1 MTANDEHNSLDPDFS
16 IPSLHRGGPGEG
28 WIMNS
33 VRKSTPHL
41 ASPHE
46 RGGIFDL
53 CPKGGLIL
61 NLEKI
66 RKEFPV
72 TEELIFFDHARVAPV
87 PERVRKVVTA
97 FIEDATRFGTAHY
110 ETWMVGIEQA
120 RKSFARLINAG
131 TDEVAFVKNTSEGL
145 SIVAN
150 GLDWKSGDNVVI
162 PDIEF
167 PANVYPW
174 WNLKRLGVETRMV
187 HAVEGRVLF
196 DDLVKQVDARTR
208 LISISSVECNSGFR
222 CDLNRIGAFCKEKG
236 ILFCVDAIQSLGLLP
251 MDVKRDHIDFLSAD
265 GHKWMLSVEGLGGF
279 YISRD
284 VLEKVYPVTV
294 GWGNMVNAADFMN
307 YEFAF
312 RPDAQRF
319 EEGSPNTM
327 SIHAFGSALDL
338 LLETGI
344 ENIEQRVMALGD
356 TILEQLQKRGLKI
369 YSSTQP
375 EERSG
380 NIAFVM
386 NQDVSRLYDWMLENK
401 VKITVRDGLV
411 RLSPH
416 FYNSEDEILRCFDL
430 LDKYLKN

>member
-1 MTANDEHNSLDPDFS
+1 M
-16 IPSLHRGGPGEG
+16 
-28 WIMNS
+28 
-33 VRKSTPHL
+33 
-41 ASPHE
+41 
-46 RGGIFDL
+46 
-53 CPKGGLIL
+53 

-72 TEELIFFDHARVAPV
+72 TEELIFFDHARVAPL
-87 PERVRKVVTA
+87 PERVRKVVTT
-97 FIEDATRFGTAHY
+97 FVEDATCFGTAHY
-110 ETWMVGIEQA
+110 ETWMIGIEQS

-222 CDLNRIGAFCKEKG
+222 CDLNRIGAFCKEKD
-236 ILFCVDAIQSLGLLP
+236 ILFCVDAIQSLGILTI
-251 MDVKRDHIDFLSAD
+251 DVKRDHIDFLSAD

-279 YISRD
+279 YISRE

-294 GWGNMVNAADFMN
+294 GWGNMVNAADYMN
-307 YEFAF
+307 YEFVF

-327 SIHAFGSALDL
+327 SIHAFGAALDL

-356 TILEQLQKRGLKI
+356 TILEQLQRRGLNI
-369 YSSTQP
+369 YSSTRP

-386 NQDVSRLYDWMLENK
+386 NQDISRLYEWMLENK
-401 VKITVRDGLV
+401 VKLTVRDGLV

-416 FYNSEDEILRCFDL
+416 FYNSEEEILRFFDL

>member
-1 MTANDEHNSLDPDFS
+1 MD
-16 IPSLHRGGPGEG
+16 I
-28 WIMNS
+28 
-33 VRKSTPHL
+33 
-41 ASPHE
+41 
-46 RGGIFDL
+46 
-53 CPKGGLIL
+53 
-61 NLEKI
+61 EKI

-72 TEELIFFDHARVAPV
+72 TEELIFFDHARVAPL
-87 PERVRKVVTA
+87 PERVRKVVTE
-97 FIEDATRFGTAHY
+97 FVDDAPRFGTAHY
-110 ETWMVGIEQA
+110 ETWLAGIDQS

-131 TDEVAFVKNTSEGL
+131 TDEVDFVKNTSEGL

-150 GLDWKSGDNVVI
+150 GLDWKTGDNVVI

-187 HAVEGRVLF
+187 RSVEGRVLF
-196 DDLVKQVDARTR
+196 DDLVKQVDARTK

-222 CDLNRIGAFCKEKG
+222 CELNRIGEFCKERD
-236 ILFCVDAIQSLGLLP
+236 ILFCVDAIQSLGILP

-294 GWGNMVNAADFMN
+294 GWGNMINAADFMN
-307 YEFAF
+307 YEFEF
-312 RPDAQRF
+312 RPGAQRF

-327 SIHAFGSALDL
+327 SIHAFGAALDL

-344 ENIEQRVMALGD
+344 ENIEKRVMILGN
-356 TILEQLQKRGLKI
+356 TILEQLHQRGLKV
-369 YSSTQP
+369 YSSTRP
-375 EERSG
+375 GERSG
-380 NIAFVM
+380 NIAFVV
-386 NQDVSRLYDWMLENK
+386 NQDISRLYEWMMENK
-401 VKITVRDGLV
+401 VKLTVRDGLI

-416 FYNSEDEILRCFDL
+416 FYNSEDEIFKFFDL
-430 LDKYLKN
+430 LDKYLK

>member
-1 MTANDEHNSLDPDFS
+1 
-16 IPSLHRGGPGEG
+16 
-28 WIMNS
+28 MNFENI
-33 VRKSTPHL
+33 K
-41 ASPHE
+41 E
-46 RGGIFDL
+46 
-53 CPKGGLIL
+53 
-61 NLEKI
+61 
-66 RKEFPV
+66 EFPV
-72 TEELIFFDHARVAPV
+72 TGELIFFDHARVAPL

-97 FIEDATRFGTAHY
+97 FVDDATRHGTVHY
-110 ETWMVGIEQA
+110 ETWMVGIEQS

-150 GLDWKSGDNVVI
+150 GLGWKSGDNVVI

-187 HAVEGRVLF
+187 PAVEGRVLF

-279 YISRD
+279 YISRGA
-284 VLEKVYPVTV
+284 LEKVYPVTV

-312 RPDAQRF
+312 RPGAQRF

-327 SIHAFGSALDL
+327 SIHAFGAALDL

-344 ENIEQRVMALGD
+344 ENIEKRVMALGD
-356 TILEQLQKRGLKI
+356 QVLEQLNQRGLKV
-369 YSSTQP
+369 YSSTRP

-386 NQDVSRLYDWMLENK
+386 NQDIGQLYEWMLEKK

-416 FYNSEDEILRCFDL
+416 FYNSEDEILKFFDL
-430 LDKYLKN
+430 LDRFVASKR

>member
-1 MTANDEHNSLDPDFS
+1 M
-16 IPSLHRGGPGEG
+16 
-28 WIMNS
+28 
-33 VRKSTPHL
+33 
-41 ASPHE
+41 
-46 RGGIFDL
+46 
-53 CPKGGLIL
+53 

-72 TEELIFFDHARVAPV
+72 TEELIFFDHARVAPL
-87 PERVRKVVTA
+87 PERVRKVVTT
-97 FIEDATRFGTAHY
+97 FVEDATRFGTAHY
-110 ETWMVGIEQA
+110 ETWMVGIEQS

-145 SIVAN
+145 SIVAT

-174 WNLKRLGVETRMV
+174 WNLKRLGVETHMV

-222 CDLNRIGAFCKEKG
+222 CDLNRIGAFCKEKD
-236 ILFCVDAIQSLGLLP
+236 ILFCVDAIQSLGILTI
-251 MDVKRDHIDFLSAD
+251 DVKRDHIDFLSAD

-279 YISRD
+279 YISRE

-294 GWGNMVNAADFMN
+294 GWGNMVNAADYMN
-307 YEFAF
+307 YEFVF

-327 SIHAFGSALDL
+327 SIHAFGAALDL

-356 TILEQLQKRGLKI
+356 TILEQLQRRGLNI
-369 YSSTQP
+369 YSSTRP

-386 NQDVSRLYDWMLENK
+386 NQDISRLYEWMLENK
-401 VKITVRDGLV
+401 VKLTVRDGLV

-416 FYNSEDEILRCFDL
+416 FYNSEEEILRFFDL

>member
-1 MTANDEHNSLDPDFS
+1 
-16 IPSLHRGGPGEG
+16 
-28 WIMNS
+28 MN
-33 VRKSTPHL
+33 
-41 ASPHE
+41 
-46 RGGIFDL
+46 I
-53 CPKGGLIL
+53 
-61 NLEKI
+61 EKI

-72 TEELIFFDHARVAPV
+72 TEELIFFDHARVAPL
-87 PERVRKVVTA
+87 PERVRKVVTE
-97 FIEDATRFGTAHY
+97 FVDDATRFGTAHY
-110 ETWMVGIEQA
+110 ETWLAGIDQS

-150 GLDWKSGDNVVI
+150 GLDWKTGDNVVI

-187 HAVEGRVLF
+187 RSVEGRVLF
-196 DDLVKQVDARTR
+196 DDLVKQVDARTK

-222 CDLNRIGAFCKEKG
+222 CELNRIGEFCKERD
-236 ILFCVDAIQSLGLLP
+236 ILFCVDAIQSLGILP

-294 GWGNMVNAADFMN
+294 GWGNMINAADFMN
-307 YEFAF
+307 YEFEF
-312 RPDAQRF
+312 RPGAQRF

-327 SIHAFGSALDL
+327 SIHAFGAALDL

-344 ENIEQRVMALGD
+344 ENIEKRVMILGN
-356 TILEQLQKRGLKI
+356 TILEQLHQRGLKV
-369 YSSTQP
+369 YSSTRP
-375 EERSG
+375 GERSG
-380 NIAFVM
+380 NIAFVV
-386 NQDVSRLYDWMLENK
+386 NQDISRLYEWMMENK
-401 VKITVRDGLV
+401 VKLTVRDGLI

-416 FYNSEDEILRCFDL
+416 FYNSEDEIFKFFDL
-430 LDKYLKN
+430 LDKYLK